1 MVFKK
6 IAGLA
11 IVLLLLSQVVSGTG
25 FVSKAYASSIDDVIN
40 IIDSAELTVLD
51 AGNNPVPLTELLEQ
65 GAKVNLAYSWSLPN
79 GHGFKEGD
87 TFTFGIPDEFLLFN
101 DISGELMLDPETTVG
116 TFAATAST
124 HQVVMTFNDY
134 ITDHDDVGGIL
145 KFSSQFDKQKITGST
160 THAITIPTKGG
171 TTVFTL
177 RFKPTVT
184 STIEKSGV
192 PAGYNPK
199 SIDWTVD
206 VNKALDTVNNA
217 VMTDPI
223 PAGLSMADAS
233 SVQVYDLNVNLDG
246 SVAVGGAVDP
256 SRYTADI
263 TGGALNVHFA
273 DPVTSAYRIKFTTS
287 IDDASK
293 ASFSNTAKFM
303 GDNKPEVTSNSTV
316 NVNYGKL
323 LDKSSTGYDSN
334 TQTISWAI
342 NYNYK
347 EQAIDQTDALLADT
361 FNDVQELVPG
371 SIAVY
376 PVTFDINGNGT
387 KGAALPGSDYTVTP
401 TNDPAQHLNG
411 FNLQFNNAVTSAYKV
426 EYQTRSIDRVDGSGA
441 TNIVNKVT
449 ANGAMA
455 SASRGIKQVI
465 LQKGTG
471 TIDYAAQT
479 VSWRIRLN
487 EDSKTMSNAQLIDE
501 FTKGGMQLVPG
512 SLSITPDSG
521 TAAAYTVTEIAS
533 PTPAVNDGF
542 KIQFT
547 EAIHVPYTI
556 TYTTKYNN
564 DWLNSDWITTNAS
577 YPNHT
582 TVDWDENAAASAVG
596 VTATFNPNNET
607 KANGYKK
614 GSYNAATKEITWTVG
629 VNYNRKTL
637 ANAIV
642 QDQLLAGQ
650 KLIPESLH
658 VYNMTVP
665 ANGNPAQGT
674 EVDAAEYTVNY
685 TGDVV
690 KVTFNQPI
698 SAGYIL
704 VFSTSLADDLIDA
717 SIGNTAQLLDGTKSE
732 SKDLTASVNIPQGG
746 EYVNKDGQQNGGKI
760 SWTIYINRGQSTV
773 NDALV
778 TDEPT
783 DNQLLIPESFNLY
796 PTTVAASGTVTKVN
810 TPLVKGTDYTL
821 AIETDPETGKQLF
834 KLAFLHQITS
844 AYVLEYQSLIV
855 AQNGDTVS
863 NKVSF
868 SGNNVQAV
876 TKDSAKDIVV
886 GVSDG
891 SGTGSGVRGAL
902 TVLKQD
908 GDTQAALSGATFAL
922 YRQSGSDRILVNTL
936 TTGADG
942 KVEFKKLLYGNYVL
956 IETAA
961 PVGYQLDATERPVKI
976 DSTTAVN
983 LIIDNA
989 KILVSLTVLKQDKD
1003 NHDPLS
1009 GATYNLFR
1017 QSGAVRTLVNTL
1029 TTGADGKAVF
1039 TNLPYGDYVLLE
1051 TAAPSGYVLD
1061 TTEHPVAIN
1070 SPTNV
1075 EVTLDNVKRPPS
1087 PPPVTPTDPEPPTP
1101 TLPSDPEP
1109 STPTEPTDPV
1119 PSMPTEPTDPEPS
1132 TTPSKPVKQPDIHKT
1147 TKKDELI
1154 ESSVNVPLGGIAV
1167 VNQGPKHGEVI
1178 VKPDGSWTYKP
1189 DKGYTG
1195 KDRFTIIVK
1204 NKDGNATETL
1214 ITITVDGVP
1223 LGTIDSGTPT
1233 LPKTGEGSQLGIRLV
1248 GLAII
1253 LVGVFLMSRR
1263 IMRKAE

>member
-11 IVLLLLSQVVSGTG
+11 IVLLMLSQVVSGIG
-25 FVSKAYASSIDDVIN
+25 FISKANAAAIDDVIN

-51 AGNNPVPLTELLEQ
+51 VGNNPVPLTDLLEQ
-65 GAKVNLAYSWSLPN
+65 GAKVNLAYNWSLPN
-79 GHGFKEGD
+79 AHGFSAGD
-87 TFTFGIPDEFLLFN
+87 TFTFHIPDEFLLFN
-101 DISGELMLDPETTVG
+101 DISGDLMLDESTSVG
-116 TFAATAST
+116 TFTATAAT
-124 HQVVMTFNDY
+124 HDVVMTFNDY
-134 ITDHDDVGGIL
+134 ITSHDDVGGVL

-160 THAITIPTKGG
+160 THVITIPVKGG
-171 TTVFTL
+171 PTVFTL
-177 RFKPTVT
+177 RFKPTIT
-184 STIEKSGV
+184 STIEKGGV
-192 PAGYNPK
+192 PAGFNPK

-217 VMTDPI
+217 VMTDPL

-233 SVQVYDLNVNLDG
+233 SVQVYNLTVNLDG
-246 SVAVGGAVDP
+246 SVAAGSALDP

-263 TGGALNVHFA
+263 TDGALNVHFV
-273 DPVTSAYRIKFTTS
+273 DNPVSSAYRIKFTTS
-287 IDDASK
+287 IDDVNK
-293 ASFSNTAKFM
+293 ASFINIAKFK

-323 LDKSSTGYDSN
+323 LEKSSTGYDSN

-347 EQAIDQTDALLADT
+347 EQAIAQTDALLVDT

-371 SIAVY
+371 SVAVY
-376 PVTFDINGNGT
+376 PITFDINGNGT

-411 FNLQFNNAVTSAYKV
+411 FNLQFNNAITTAYKV
-426 EYQTRSIDRVDGSGA
+426 EYQTRSIDRVDGSGT

-449 ANGAMA
+449 ANGTTVNANR
-455 SASRGIKQVI
+455 SIRQVI
-465 LQKGTG
+465 LQKDTG

-487 EDSKTMSNAQLIDE
+487 EDSKTMSNALLIDE
-501 FTKGGMQLVPG
+501 FTNGGMQLVPG
-512 SLSITPDSG
+512 SLSVTPDSG
-521 TAAAYTVTEIAS
+521 ATAAYTVTETAS
-533 PTPAVNDGF
+533 PTPAANDGF
-542 KIQFT
+542 KIQFN
-547 EAIHVPYTI
+547 ESINVPYTI
-556 TYTTKYNN
+556 TYTTKYKN
-564 DWLNSDWITTNAS
+564 DWLNSDWLTHNAS

-582 TVDWDENAAASAVG
+582 TVDWDENAASSALE

-614 GSYNAATKEITWTVG
+614 GSYNAMTKQITWTIG
-629 VNYNRKTL
+629 ANYNRKSL
-637 ANAIV
+637 ANGII

-674 EVDAAEYTVNY
+674 EVDAAEYTVSY
-685 TGDVV
+685 SGDLV
-690 KVTFNQPI
+690 KVSFNHPI

-704 VFSTSLADDLIDA
+704 VFSTTLDDDLIDA
-717 SIGNTAQLLDGTKSE
+717 TVGNMAQLLDGTKSE

-746 EYVNKDGQQNGGKI
+746 EYVNKTGQQNGGKI
-760 SWTIYINRGQSTV
+760 NWTIYINRGQSTV

-796 PTTVAASGTVTKVN
+796 STTVAANGTVTKVN

-821 AIETDPETGKQLF
+821 TIETDSETGKQLF

-855 AQNGDTVS
+855 AENGDTVS

-868 SGNNVQAV
+868 SGNNVLAV
-876 TKDSAKDIVV
+876 TKDFTKDIVV

-891 SGTGSGVRGAL
+891 SGTGSGVRGGL

-908 GDTQAALSGATFAL
+908 GDTHSALSGATFAL
-922 YRQSGSDRILVNTL
+922 YRQSGADRILVNTL
-936 TTGADG
+936 TTGVDG
-942 KVEFKKLLYGNYVL
+942 KVEFKKILYGNYVL

-961 PVGYQLDATERPVKI
+961 SFGYQLDTTEYPVKI

-983 LIIDNA
+983 LTIDNA

-1003 NHDPLS
+1003 TNDPLS
-1009 GATYNLFR
+1009 GATYKLYR
-1017 QSGAVRTLVNTL
+1017 QSGTDRTLVSTL

-1051 TAAPSGYVLD
+1051 TAAPSGYQLD
-1061 TTEHPVAIN
+1061 TTEHPVKID
-1070 SPTNV
+1070 SVSNV

-1087 PPPVTPTDPEPPTP
+1087 PPVTPT
-1101 TLPSDPEP
+1101 DPEP
-1109 STPTEPTDPV
+1109 STPTEPTDPE
-1119 PSMPTEPTDPEPS
+1119 PSTPTEPTDPEPS
-1132 TTPSKPVKQPDIHKT
+1132 MPVKPVKQPDIHET
-1147 TKKDELI
+1147 TGRDELI
-1154 ESSVNVPLGGIAV
+1154 ESSVDVPLGGTAG
-1167 VNQGPKHGEVI
+1167 VNQGPKHGQVV
-1178 VKPDGSWTYKP
+1178 VKPDGKWTYKP

-1195 KDRFTIIVK
+1195 KDNFSILVK
-1204 NKDGNATETL
+1204 DKDGNATETL
-1214 ITITVDGVP
+1214 ITITVEDVP
-1223 LGTIDSGTPT
+1223 LGTIDIGTIAT
-1233 LPKTGEGSQLGIRLV
+1233 LPKTGESSHLGVRIA
-1248 GLAII
+1248 GLALI
-1253 LVGVFLMSRR
+1253 LLGLLLL
-1263 IMRKAE
+1263 RKRFFRSVE